1 MSAPDIY
8 AIAAR
13 HVHGLPNDWQPQIYC
28 WHVSYLDALDL
39 CLGYELRGSVPIGTY
54 SRGPRKGR
62 PKWPRLAQLQRVVI
76 TMDEVRQARIR
87 WENETGL
94 CSHCGGSGQQVKSTG
109 ISGTTYRECI
119 SCDGTGRALHR
130 RAEVEA

>member
-1 MSAPDIY
+1 MSAPDIH

-13 HVHGLPNDWQPQIYC
+13 HVHGLPHNWQPRTY
-28 WHVSYLDALDL
+28 SALDR

-62 PKWPRLAQLQRVVI
+62 PKWPRLAELQRVVI

>member
-1 MSAPDIY
+1 MTAPDIH

-13 HVHGLPNDWQPQIYC
+13 RVHNLPDDWTPRIYGC
-28 WHVSYLDALDL
+28 LDRN
-39 CLGYELRGSVPIGTY
+39 LGFYLRGAVPIGTY

-62 PKWPRLAQLQRVVI
+62 PKFPPLGKLERVVI
-76 TMDEVRQARIR
+76 TAEEVQRTRIK

-109 ISGTTYRECI
+109 INGTTYRECVA
-119 SCDGTGRALHR
+119 CDGTGRALHLR
-130 RAEVEA
+130 TEVGQ

>member
-1 MSAPDIY
+1 MSAPDIH

-13 HVHGLPNDWQPQIYC
+13 HVHGLPHNWQPRTY
-28 WHVSYLDALDL
+28 SALDR

-62 PKWPRLAQLQRVVI
+62 PKWPRLAELQRVVI

-94 CSHCGGSGQQVKSTG
+94 CSNCGGSGQQVKSTG

-130 RAEVEA
+130 RAEVAA

>member
-1 MSAPDIY
+1 MSAPDIH

-13 HVHGLPNDWQPQIYC
+13 HVHGLPHNWQPRTY
-28 WHVSYLDALDL
+28 SALDR

-62 PKWPRLAQLQRVVI
+62 PKWPRLAELQRVVI

-130 RAEVEA
+130 LAEVEA

>member
-1 MSAPDIY
+1 VSAPDIH

-13 HVHGLPNDWQPQIYC
+13 RVHGLPADWQPRIYGC
-28 WHVSYLDALDL
+28 LDRDL
-39 CLGYELRGSVPIGTY
+39 GFYLRGAVPIGTY

-62 PKWPRLAQLQRVVI
+62 PKWPPLGQLERVVI
-76 TMDEVRQARIR
+76 TADEVKQARIC

-109 ISGTTYRECI
+109 INGTTYRECGAC
-119 SCDGTGRALHR
+119 SGTGKALHLR
-130 RAEVEA
+130 GVG

>member
-1 MSAPDIY
+1 VSAPDIH

-13 HVHGLPNDWQPQIYC
+13 HVHGLPHNWQPRIY
-28 WHVSYLDALDL
+28 SARTLDR

-62 PKWPRLAQLQRVVI
+62 PKWPRLAELQRVVI

-94 CSHCGGSGQQVKSTG
+94 CSYCGGSGQQVKSTG

>member
-1 MSAPDIY
+1 M
-8 AIAAR
+8 
-13 HVHGLPNDWQPQIYC
+13 
-28 WHVSYLDALDL
+28 
-39 CLGYELRGSVPIGTY
+39 PIGTY

-62 PKWPRLAQLQRVVI
+62 PKWPRLAELQRVVI

-130 RAEVEA
+130 RVWMR

>member
-1 MSAPDIY
+1 MSAPDIH

-13 HVHGLPNDWQPQIYC
+13 HVHGLPHNWQPRTY
-28 WHVSYLDALDL
+28 SALDR

-62 PKWPRLAQLQRVVI
+62 PKWPRLAELQRVVI

-130 RAEVEA
+130 RAEVAA

>member
-1 MSAPDIY
+1 VSAPDIH

-13 HVHGLPNDWQPQIYC
+13 HVHGLPHNWQPRTY
-28 WHVSYLDALDL
+28 SALDR

-62 PKWPRLAQLQRVVI
+62 PKWPRLAELQRVVI

-119 SCDGTGRALHR
+119 SCDGTGRALRALHR

>member
-1 MSAPDIY
+1 MSAPDIH

-13 HVHGLPNDWQPQIYC
+13 AVHGLPADWQPRIYGC
-28 WHVSYLDALDL
+28 LDRDQF
-39 CLGYELRGSVPIGTY
+39 YLRGAVPIGTY

-62 PKWPRLAQLQRVVI
+62 PKWPPLGQLDLVVI
-76 TMDEVRQARIR
+76 TADEVKQARIC

-109 ISGTTYRECI
+109 INGTTYRECDA
-119 SCDGTGRALHR
+119 CDGTGKALHLR
-130 RAEVEA
+130 EVAP

>member
-13 HVHGLPNDWQPQIYC
+13 HVHGLPNDWQPRTY
-28 WHVSYLDALDL
+28 SALDR

-62 PKWPRLAQLQRVVI
+62 PKWPRLAELQRVVI

>member
-13 HVHGLPNDWQPQIYC
+13 HVHGLPNDWRPQIY
-28 WHVSYLDALDL
+28 SALDR

-94 CSHCGGSGQQVKSTG
+94 CSHCGGSGQQVKSIG

-119 SCDGTGRALHR
+119 ACDGTGKALHR
-130 RAEVEA
+130 RVEVEA